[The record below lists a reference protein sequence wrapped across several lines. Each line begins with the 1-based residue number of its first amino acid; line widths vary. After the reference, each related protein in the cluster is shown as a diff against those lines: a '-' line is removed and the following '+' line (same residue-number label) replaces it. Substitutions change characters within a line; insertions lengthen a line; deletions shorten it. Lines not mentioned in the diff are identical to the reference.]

1 MHATVNICLCLHDRK
16 GCCIILCLQQCACG
30 SQWVETVVFNS
41 LLPPD
46 EMGSRDQ
53 TQIIRHIW
61 QVPLLLNH
69 LTSLV
74 SFFFSPLTFRLFSQ
88 VGVFPQI
95 LTSLVFC
102 LTLVP
107 TLTGILGGLF
117 VKRVCKYICV
127 PLVEAGGQL
136 WMSSSGMPF
145 MSFET
150 KSH

>member
-1 MHATVNICLCLHDRK
+1 M
-16 GCCIILCLQQCACG
+16 
-30 SQWVETVVFNS
+30 
-41 LLPPD
+41 
-46 EMGSRDQ
+46 
-53 TQIIRHIW
+53 
-61 QVPLLLNH
+61 
-69 LTSLV
+69 
-74 SFFFSPLTFRLFSQ
+74 
-88 VGVFPQI
+88 FPQI

-117 VKRVCKYICV
+117 VKRVSKYICV

>member
-1 MHATVNICLCLHDRK
+1 MHATVNIYLCLHDRK

-53 TQIIRHIW
+53 TQIIRRIW

-74 SFFFSPLTFRLFSQ
+74 SFFSPLTFRLFSQ